1 MKRRDSIVCSI
12 DGGERWIAGR
22 WEDKE
27 TSLRQEWT
35 GSTRFRKP
43 WELLSGDTKPPAKGD
58 LPRDVKGD
66 ILDFRPTSQQGK
78 TWNLS
83 DPKDLREI

>member
-1 MKRRDSIVCSI
+1 MDRWQMGRQRDVTASGV
-12 DGGERWIAGR
+12 DR
-22 WEDKE
+22 
-27 TSLRQEWT
+27 